1 MKKIAIFTMLFGIV
15 GLGFTN
21 AAEYN
26 YEDEDLSDQEITELM
41 NLLEEEATKSVEQ
54 TDESQDTKED
64 VTVDY
69 ELTQEDKRVVK
80 EGIVAYIEDS
90 ENPQEALDKLATF
103 KSSLVIVTE
112 SEQATDEQI
121 AKALYG
127 IETIDNIE
135 EQIEPLVDR
144 EATDP
149 EIDKAYDDYSDLVI
163 KEDSETIVEQG
174 DIDQKAGFGWMLWLI
189 QVLGALG
196 LLAYAKKE

>member
-1 MKKIAIFTMLFGIV
+1 MLFGIV